1 MLSERRRRRC
11 LVENELSRRDYLRS
25 KGGLVI
31 TAILALFSP
40 QTVGA
45 QQAQRRTF
53 SLTISQGQVAAN
65 NRTIKV
71 LEGDLVEL
79 QWIADE
85 KLTLHLHGYDVTLE
99 LMAGEPGTMGFTAH
113 AAGRYPVAIHRS
125 TDHKKS
131 GHHKSAVLHVEV
143 HPR

>member
-1 MLSERRRRRC
+1 MVNEHRQRRC
-11 LVENELSRRDYLRS
+11 LVEYELSRRDYLRS

-31 TAILALFSP
+31 TAMLALFSP

-45 QQAQRRTF
+45 QQAQRRKF
-53 SLTISQGQVAAN
+53 SLAISRGQVAGN

>member
-1 MLSERRRRRC
+1 MLSEHRRRRC

>member
-11 LVENELSRRDYLRS
+11 LVENELSRRNYLRS
-25 KGGLVI
+25 NGVLVF
-31 TAILALFSP
+31 TAMIALFSP

-45 QQAQRRTF
+45 QQTQRRIF
-53 SLTISQGQVAAN
+53 SLTVSQGQVAAN

-125 TDHKKS
+125 SDHKKS
-131 GHHKSAVLHVEV
+131 GHHRSAVLHVEV

>member
-53 SLTISQGQVAAN
+53 FLAISQGQVAAN

-79 QWIADE
+79 QWTADE

-125 TDHKKS
+125 TGHKKG

>member
-1 MLSERRRRRC
+1 MLNERRRRRC
-11 LVENELSRRDYLRS
+11 LVENDLSRRNYLRS
-25 KGGLVI
+25 NGVLVFA
-31 TAILALFSP
+31 TMLALFSP

-45 QQAQRRTF
+45 QQTPPRIF
-53 SLTISQGQVAAN
+53 SFTVSQGQVAAN

-125 TDHKKS
+125 TDHKKG
-131 GHHKSAVLHVEV
+131 GHRRSAVLHVEV

>member
-1 MLSERRRRRC
+1 MLSERRWRRC

-53 SLTISQGQVAAN
+53 SLAISQGQVAAN

>member
-1 MLSERRRRRC
+1 MLSEHRRRRC
-11 LVENELSRRDYLRS
+11 LVEKELSRRNYLRS
-25 KGGLVI
+25 KGVLVI
-31 TAILALFSP
+31 TAMLALFSP

-45 QQAQRRTF
+45 QQTPPRIF
-53 SLTISQGQVAAN
+53 SLTVSQGQVAAN
-65 NRTIKV
+65 IRTIKV

-85 KLTLHLHGYDVTLE
+85 NLTLHLHGYDVTLE

-125 TDHKKS
+125 TDHKKG
-131 GHHKSAVLHVEV
+131 GHHRSAVLHVEV

>member
-11 LVENELSRRDYLRS
+11 LVENELSRRNYLRS
-25 KGGLVI
+25 KGVLVI
-31 TAILALFSP
+31 TAMIALFSP

-45 QQAQRRTF
+45 QQTPPRIF
-53 SLTISQGQVAAN
+53 SLTVSQGQVAAN

-125 TDHKKS
+125 SDHKKS
-131 GHHKSAVLHVEV
+131 GHHRSAVLHVEV

>member
-1 MLSERRRRRC
+1 MVNEHRQRRC
-11 LVENELSRRDYLRS
+11 LVEYELSRRDYLRS

-31 TAILALFSP
+31 TAMLALFSP

-45 QQAQRRTF
+45 QQAQRRKF
-53 SLTISQGQVAAN
+53 SLAISRGQVAGN

-99 LMAGEPGTMGFTAH
+99 RMAGEPGTMGFTAH

-125 TDHKKS
+125 TGHKKG

>member
-25 KGGLVI
+25 KGVLVI
-31 TAILALFSP
+31 TAMLVLFSP

-45 QQAQRRTF
+45 QQAQRRIF
-53 SLTISQGQVAAN
+53 SLTVSQGQVAAN
-65 NRTIKV
+65 IRTIKV

-79 QWIADE
+79 RWITDE
-85 KLTLHLHGYDVTLE
+85 NLTLHLHGYDVTLE
-99 LMAGEPGTMGFTAH
+99 LLAGEPGTMGFTAH
-113 AAGRYPVAIHRS
+113 AAGRYPLAIHRS
-125 TDHKKS
+125 TDHKKG
-131 GHHKSAVLHVEV
+131 GHRRSAVLHVEV

>member
-1 MLSERRRRRC
+1 MVNEHRQRRC
-11 LVENELSRRDYLRS
+11 LVEYELSRRDYLRS

-31 TAILALFSP
+31 TAMLALLSP

-45 QQAQRRTF
+45 QQAQRRKF
-53 SLTISQGQVAAN
+53 SLAISQGQVAGN

-125 TDHKKS
+125 TGHKKG

>member
-53 SLTISQGQVAAN
+53 SLAISQGQVAAN

>member
-11 LVENELSRRDYLRS
+11 LVEKELSRRNYLRF
-25 KGGLVI
+25 KGVLVI
-31 TAILALFSP
+31 TAVIALFSP

-53 SLTISQGQVAAN
+53 SLAISQGQVAAN

-125 TDHKKS
+125 TGHKKG

>member
-1 MLSERRRRRC
+1 MLNERRRRRC
-11 LVENELSRRDYLRS
+11 LVENDLSRRNYLRS
-25 KGGLVI
+25 NAVLVFA
-31 TAILALFSP
+31 TMLALFSP

-45 QQAQRRTF
+45 QQTPPRIF

-85 KLTLHLHGYDVTLE
+85 KLTLHLHGYDVTLKLE
-99 LMAGEPGTMGFTAH
+99 AGKPGTLGFTAH
-113 AAGRYPVAIHRS
+113 AAGRYPLAIHRS
-125 TDHKKS
+125 TDHKTG

>member
-11 LVENELSRRDYLRS
+11 LVENDLSRRNYLRS
-25 KGGLVI
+25 KGVLVI
-31 TAILALFSP
+31 TAMIALFSP

-45 QQAQRRTF
+45 QQTPPRNF
-53 SLTISQGQVAAN
+53 SLTVSQGQVAAN

-125 TDHKKS
+125 TDHKKG
-131 GHHKSAVLHVEV
+131 GHHRSAVLHVEV

>member
-45 QQAQRRTF
+45 QQAQRRIF
-53 SLTISQGQVAAN
+53 SLAISQGQVAAN

-125 TDHKKS
+125 TDHKKG

>member
-11 LVENELSRRDYLRS
+11 LVENVLSRRDYLRS

-125 TDHKKS
+125 TDHNNG

>member
-85 KLTLHLHGYDVTLE
+85 KLTLHLHGYDVTLD
-99 LMAGEPGTMGFTAH
+99 LLAGEPGTMGFTAH

>member
-1 MLSERRRRRC
+1 MVNEHRQRRC
-11 LVENELSRRDYLRS
+11 LVEYELSRRDYLRS

-31 TAILALFSP
+31 TAMLALFSP

-45 QQAQRRTF
+45 QQAQRRKF
-53 SLTISQGQVAAN
+53 SLAISRGQVAGN

-85 KLTLHLHGYDVTLE
+85 KLTLHLHGYDVILE

-125 TDHKKS
+125 TGHKKG

>member
-85 KLTLHLHGYDVTLE
+85 KLTLHLHGYDVTLD
-99 LMAGEPGTMGFTAH
+99 LMAGELGTMGFTAH
-113 AAGRYPVAIHRS
+113 AAGRYPVAIPRS
-125 TDHKKS
+125 TGHKKG

>member
-53 SLTISQGQVAAN
+53 SLAISQGQVAAN

-125 TDHKKS
+125 TGHKKG
-131 GHHKSAVLHVEV
+131 GHHKSAVLHIEV

>member
-11 LVENELSRRDYLRS
+11 LVEKELSRRNYLRS
-25 KGGLVI
+25 KGVLVI
-31 TAILALFSP
+31 TAMIALFSP

-45 QQAQRRTF
+45 QQTPPRIF
-53 SLTISQGQVAAN
+53 SVTVSQGQVAGN

-85 KLTLHLHGYDVTLE
+85 NLTLHLHGYDVTLE
-99 LMAGEPGTMGFTAH
+99 LLAGEPGTMGFTAH

-125 TDHKKS
+125 TDHKKG
-131 GHHKSAVLHVEV
+131 GHHRSAVLHVEV

>member
-53 SLTISQGQVAAN
+53 SLAISQGQVAAN

-85 KLTLHLHGYDVTLE
+85 KLTLHIHGYDVTLE
-99 LMAGEPGTMGFTAH
+99 LMAGAPGTMGFTAH

-125 TDHKKS
+125 TGHKKG
-131 GHHKSAVLHVEV
+131 GHHKSAILHVEV

>member
-85 KLTLHLHGYDVTLE
+85 KLTLHLHGYDVILE
-99 LMAGEPGTMGFTAH
+99 LMAGEPGMMDFTAH

-125 TDHKKS
+125 TDHKKG

>member
-53 SLTISQGQVAAN
+53 SLAISQGQVAAN

-85 KLTLHLHGYDVTLE
+85 KLTLHLHGYDVTLD
-99 LMAGEPGTMGFTAH
+99 LRAGEPGTMGFTAH

-125 TDHKKS
+125 TGHKKG

>member
-1 MLSERRRRRC
+1 MLNERRRRRC
-11 LVENELSRRDYLRS
+11 LVENDLSRRNYLRS
-25 KGGLVI
+25 NGVLVF
-31 TAILALFSP
+31 TAMIALFSP

-45 QQAQRRTF
+45 QQTQRRIF
-53 SLTISQGQVAAN
+53 SLTVSQGQVAAN

-71 LEGDLVEL
+71 LEGDLVKL

-125 TDHKKS
+125 TDHKKG
-131 GHHKSAVLHVEV
+131 GHHRSAVLHVEV

>member
-85 KLTLHLHGYDVTLE
+85 KLTLHLHGYDVTLD
-99 LMAGEPGTMGFTAH
+99 LLAGEPGTMGFTAH

-125 TDHKKS
+125 TGHKKG

>member
-53 SLTISQGQVAAN
+53 SLAISQGQVAAN

-125 TDHKKS
+125 TGHKTS
-131 GHHKSAVLHVEV
+131 GHHKSAVLYVEV